1 MGIAKGCGRTLK
13 SSAVVRYQQRFRRT
27 EFSWAFNSY
36 LVLSN
41 LYWAAVTGRTSNE
54 FHTCSYTCLLA
65 ATFMKHS
72 ITIISLV
79 VLTILAT
86 LTSCRKEVPLG
97 TKVTATGIVLD
108 SVKNKVLANAKLY
121 LFGAHQ
127 TFYGI
132 GYSEGPLDSTVS
144 DNNGK
149 FSINFNADGKSIDYG
164 LQLGVLEYGGYVYN
178 NQTNYVIDYTQPLFK
193 FNYSTNISNAVVR
206 GRELNFT
213 KIRLKVLVNP
223 FDTFLVRTD
232 VLVRIATLIK
242 GQSIDTTIIVRHLP
256 NQQNVIQYYT
266 ESLRDTVGL
275 AALNSNPNVHLYS
288 VRRMLADT
296 INAGMSD
303 TLYLNKTIQNSF
315 TMPRQ

>member
-1 MGIAKGCGRTLK
+1 
-13 SSAVVRYQQRFRRT
+13 
-27 EFSWAFNSY
+27 
-36 LVLSN
+36 
-41 LYWAAVTGRTSNE
+41 
-54 FHTCSYTCLLA
+54 
-65 ATFMKHS
+65 MKHS

-86 LTSCRKEVPLG
+86 LTSCRKEVPIG

-213 KIRLKVLVNP
+213 KIRLKVLANP

-232 VLVRIATLIK
+232 VLIRIATLIK

-303 TLYLNKTIQNSF
+303 TLYLNKTIQN
-315 TMPRQ
+315 RA